1 MRKML
6 MFVFVLFPAGLFC
19 QFSGGTGTFE
29 DPYQIATPEQ
39 FNELR
44 NYDGEMYFET
54 FFILTGDIDLS
65 GYGNWAPIGTFFSAV
80 IDGNNHKITGLLI
93 DRPNTDNIGIF
104 GSIHIAKISNFIIEG
119 GSVSGQNF
127 VGAISGSMC
136 SSASS
141 ITNCHS
147 TCDVLALNNAGGLVG
162 NNAGTISNSSV
173 SAVVISK
180 INVIS
185 YPGQLHEG
193 GEYAGGITAINSGNI
208 STSYSTGTVKGFNY
222 TGGLIGNNSGSVSNS
237 YSISDVK
244 DISMEDASFWD
255 IGMYIGGF
263 SGNNSGSI
271 SKSYYAG
278 TVTAAVTLVG
288 GFTGSGSN
296 STNCFWDVN
305 TSGRTTSSSGTGL
318 TTAEMKTLSTYTDAG
333 WDFYGESA
341 NGTNDIWNISSTEND
356 GYPSLTWEGPSG
368 IQDNE
373 IQVQA
378 YTLLQN
384 YPNPFNPV
392 TTISYALPK
401 AALVELNVYN
411 LNGQLVQSLVNG
423 KIGKGQHHAE
433 FNADDLT
440 SGLYIYNLKI
450 DGKSVQSRKMMLI
463 K

>member
-6 MFVFVLFPAGLFC
+6 MFVFVLFPAALFC

-44 NYDGEMYFET
+44 NYDGEMYGET

-65 GYGNWAPIGTFFSAV
+65 GFGNWTPIGNFFSAV

-127 VGAISGSMC
+127 VGAISGSMG

-147 TCDVLALNNAGGLVG
+147 TCDVLALNIAGGLVG

-208 STSYSTGTVKGFNY
+208 STSYSSGTVKGFNY

-237 YSISDVK
+237 YSISDVT
-244 DISMEDASFWD
+244 DISREDAAFWD

-271 SKSYYAG
+271 SKSYSAG

-318 TTAEMKTLSTYTDAG
+318 TTAEMKTLTTFIGAG
-333 WDFYGESA
+333 WDFATVWDMEA
-341 NGTNDIWNISSTEND
+341 LTND
-356 GYPSLTWEGPSG
+356 GYPYLSWESPSG
-368 IQDNE
+368 IESETE
-373 IQVQA
+373 ITDL
-378 YTLLQN
+378 TLFQN
-384 YPNPFNPV
+384 YPNPFNPA

-401 AALVELNVYN
+401 AAQVELNIFN
-411 LNGQLVQSLVNG
+411 MNGQLVQSLVNG
-423 KIGKGQHHAE
+423 RQEKGIHKAE
-433 FNADDLT
+433 FNAGGLT
-440 SGLYIYNLKI
+440 SGLYIYNLKA
-450 DGKSVQSRKMMLI
+450 DGKVVQSRKMMLI